1 MSSKKNKKIRLRLE
15 QVYGKGCMF
24 KKARIA
30 ERIEAM
36 GGIKTYRQFI
46 EERHFTLKEIR
57 RLESNM
63 TLHHLKHVSE
73 GGATSEYNSAVINE
87 LAHRYEHSLP
97 RHHEEI
103 INNMLRDYKG
113 KTYQKCTVELVDEL
127 DTGIEVKFTD
137 FDIPDIPVR
146 EKKKFN
152 RAKEKEKFR
161 RRIEEDY
168 DLCL

>member
-1 MSSKKNKKIRLRLE
+1 MSSHKNRSIREKLE
-15 QVYGKGCMF
+15 AKYGKGCMF

-46 EERHFTLKEIR
+46 EEKRFTLKEIK

-73 GGATSEYNSAVINE
+73 GGATSEYNTAVINE

-97 RHHEEI
+97 REHEEI
-103 INNMLRDYKG
+103 INGMLRDFK
-113 KTYQKCTVELVDEL
+113 KCEVVWDEV
-127 DTGIEVKFTD
+127 IEEID
-137 FDIPDIPVR
+137 FEIKAAEISFSDEPRVSK
-146 EKKKFN
+146 EKFN
-152 RAKEKEKFR
+152 RAKTKQETR
-161 RRIEEDY
+161 RRIQEDLEY
-168 DLCL
+168 E